1 MKHFFIIANPFK
13 DPELETAKLIGNFI
27 IQAGGSCNI
36 QVRGG
41 EQGQNGK
48 ICRKNDNALQQNG
61 GARDQNSTYTDTSE
75 IPPETEC
82 ILVLG
87 GDGTLIEAARDTSGL
102 NIPLLGINL
111 GSLGFLAE
119 VEKAGVT
126 EALTRLLSDSYQIE
140 SRMMLTGWIS
150 RGGRRVECSHALNDI
165 VITRSGSLQII
176 HFHIYVNGQFLN
188 EYSADG
194 VILST
199 PTGSTGYNM
208 SAGGPIVEP
217 SAKLIVITPICPH
230 TLNARSIVLSAE
242 DEIVIEMAE
251 GKKDAPFRAEVNFDG
266 GHASPLTL
274 GDKVIVTRSERTTD
288 IIKLSQASFLEVLHK
303 KMSEK

>member
-13 DPELETAKLIGNFI
+13 DPELETAKQIADFI
-27 IQAGGSCNI
+27 IRAGGSCRI
-36 QVRGG
+36 DLRGG
-41 EQGQNGK
+41 ENARRHNEKARQN
-48 ICRKNDNALQQNG
+48 AETQTQS
-61 GARDQNSTYTDTSE
+61 STYTDAAQ

-102 NIPLLGINL
+102 NIPLLGVNL
-111 GSLGFLAE
+111 GSLGFLTE
-119 VEKAGVT
+119 VEKTGVT
-126 EALTRLLSDSYQIE
+126 EALTQLLADSYQIG
-140 SRMMLTGWIS
+140 SRMMLTGQIS
-150 RGGRRVECSHALNDI
+150 RDGSCWERSHALNDI

-188 EYSADG
+188 AYNADG

-230 TLNARSIVLSAE
+230 TMNARSIVLSAE
-242 DEIVIEMAE
+242 DEIVIEIAE
-251 GKKDAPFRAEVNFDG
+251 EKKDSPFKAEVNFDG
-266 GHASPLTL
+266 GHVSPLMP
-274 GDKVIVTRSERTTD
+274 GDRVIVTQSERTTD
-288 IIKLSQASFLEVLHK
+288 IIKLGRASFLEVLHK